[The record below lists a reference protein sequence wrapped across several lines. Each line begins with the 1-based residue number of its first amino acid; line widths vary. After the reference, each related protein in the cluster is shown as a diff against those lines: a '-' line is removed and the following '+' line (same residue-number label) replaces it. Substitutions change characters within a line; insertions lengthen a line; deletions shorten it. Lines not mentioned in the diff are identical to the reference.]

1 MRNERWLIMMV
12 TGLMSLAINATVLTD
27 SVKSDFM
34 YESVDGRQLRLSSL
48 PDDRLTVLVF
58 FDPDCTTCRQ
68 ELFQMRH
75 SVVLQQ
81 AVEQGRAQV
90 LTVCTEG
97 TREAWLKICE
107 EMPAWWTKGISA
119 EEPYQVSAYDL
130 SSLPAIYLLDNDKQV
145 LLRVRD
151 YAQLCE
157 LLNE

>member
-1 MRNERWLIMMV
+1 MRRI
-12 TGLMSLAINATVLTD
+12 GLLLALGLCTLAAAAQDFTFLTAD
-27 SVKSDFM
+27 SAAKRVA
-34 YESVDGRQLRLSSL
+34 EL

-97 TREAWLKICE
+97 TREAWLKMCE
-107 EMPAWWTKGISA
+107 EMPAWWTKGIST